1 VLSRWGTSSTCPNIS
16 ELDAWYRRA
25 WGLTSRIA
33 SRMRVTPTAVNSAVS
48 TGCDQDA
55 ATNDIAARL

>member
-1 VLSRWGTSSTCPNIS
+1 M
-16 ELDAWYRRA
+16 
-25 WGLTSRIA
+25 GLTSRIA

-55 ATNDIAARL
+55 ATNDMAARL